1 MFGHGEAGHVAASC
15 VVASSGGQGK
25 DRQGAASC
33 VKAVKVGTG
42 GARYVMAGQ
51 GMAVKFRRC
60 KSRLGVKWYGG
71 HG

>member
-42 GARYVMAGQ
+42 GAVPVKVRCGV
-51 GMAVKFRRC
+51 AVLSFATLGWARR
-60 KSRLGVKWYGG
+60 STLN
-71 HG
+71 